1 MIIEIKRQRRLVD
14 DEKETFKTRLK
25 NSFDAIILPVSNQG
39 EFNEILRNKKEEH
52 FTNFDEE
59 TEEVDQESEY
69 KRNVKRELESYANE
83 KINEMI
89 EKNGISFTIATIVC
103 NVSNVASFSS
113 LTFVVSNGRRFL
125 F

>member
-14 DEKETFKTRLK
+14 DKKETFKTRLR
-25 NSFDAIILPVSNQG
+25 NSFDAIDLPVSDQG
-39 EFNEILRNKKEEH
+39 ELNVILRNKKEEC

-103 NVSNVASFSS
+103 NVSAWQGGIS
-113 LTFVVSNGRRFL
+113 LAVNTGQWFV
-125 F
+125 